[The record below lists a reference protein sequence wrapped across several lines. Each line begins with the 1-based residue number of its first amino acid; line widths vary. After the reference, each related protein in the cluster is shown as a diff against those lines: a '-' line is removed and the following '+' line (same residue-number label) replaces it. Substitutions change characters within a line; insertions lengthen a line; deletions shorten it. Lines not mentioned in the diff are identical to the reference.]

1 MIRMKKFMDKI
12 KNLMPTR
19 RKIIQLYLA
28 LLFNANL
35 KGFISGRIYS
45 EDGKVWCAPGINCYS
60 CPGAVGACPLGSLQG
75 SFSADK
81 STIFYVAGILLLYA
95 ILFGRM
101 ICGWAC
107 PFGLIEEL
115 LYKIKSP
122 KLRKSPVTRVL
133 SFFKY
138 AVLVLFVLIVPIT
151 YGLRDFPLPAFC
163 KYICPIGTIEGGLG
177 LLSNKFNESKLA
189 LLGPLFTWK
198 FMLMVSIVVGS
209 IFIFRLFC
217 RFICPLGAF
226 YGLFNKFSVFGVK
239 VDESKC
245 TNCNL
250 CIAHCKVDI
259 KHIGDQ
265 ECINC
270 GECIDVCP
278 TKAIY
283 WKGPKLMVRAND
295 LPADASAEVKA
306 AHQKKQ
312 NTKRTVIRAVTATVM
327 LAVLLGLFV
336 YYWNITPPLQTEPPT
351 TSSPSGDII
360 DTLVEGNQ
368 VGNLC
373 YGYDLEIID
382 ATGKTGQ
389 TINPIKTGKITIINF
404 WGITCGPCIAELPYF
419 HQIAEEYAD
428 SVTVIAVH
436 NFRQQN
442 LAPAWLAENYPET
455 KINFTLDY
463 EKNAYF
469 ESLGGT
475 DAWPMTVILDENG
488 VVLFTTPTSVHYED
502 LKQVVEDAL
511 ADGDTSAKPAE
522 GNQVGNLCYGYDLPV
537 INDPELET
545 INPIKTGK
553 ITIINFWGVTC
564 GPCIAELPYFH
575 QIAEEYADSVTVIAV
590 HNFRQQNMAASWV
603 EKNYPETNIKFTLDY
618 EKNAYFES
626 LGGTDAWPMTVI
638 LDENGVVIFT
648 TPTSVH
654 YEDLQEVIDAALAD

>member
-1 MIRMKKFMDKI
+1 MKEKLKKLI
-12 KNLMPTR
+12 PTR

-35 KGFISGRIYS
+35 KGFVSGRIYS
-45 EDGKVWCAPGINCYS
+45 QDGKVWCAPGINCYS

-81 STIFYVAGILLLYA
+81 STVFYVGGILLLYA

-122 KLRKSPVTRVL
+122 KLRKNPVTQVL

-138 AVLVLFVLIVPIT
+138 AVLVLFVLIVPIA
-151 YGLRDFPLPAFC
+151 YGLREFPLPAFC

-198 FMLMVSIVVGS
+198 FMLMVSITVGS

-226 YGLFNKFSVFGVK
+226 YGLFNRFSVFGVK

-245 TNCNL
+245 THCNL
-250 CIAHCKVDI
+250 CVAHCKVDI
-259 KHIGDQ
+259 RHVGDQ

-283 WKGPKLMVRAND
+283 WKGPKILVRPNEGGEA
-295 LPADASAEVKA
+295 
-306 AHQKKQ
+306 QK
-312 NTKRTVIRAVTATVM
+312 TKRTGIRIAAGIIM
-327 LAVLLGLFV
+327 LAVLIAAFV
-336 YYWNITPPLQTEPPT
+336 YYWNVTPPLESSTTPPS
-351 TSSPSGDII
+351 TSAPTGSGPV
-360 DTLVEGNQ
+360 TPVEGNQ

-373 YGYDLEIID
+373 YGYDLPVIN
-382 ATGKTGQ
+382 GQ
-389 TINPIKTGKITIINF
+389 EGETINPIKTGKLTVINF

-419 HQIAEEYAD
+419 HRIATEYAD

-436 NFRQQN
+436 NFRRQ
-442 LAPAWLAENYPET
+442 AE
-455 KINFTLDY
+455 
-463 EKNAYF
+463 
-469 ESLGGT
+469 
-475 DAWPMTVILDENG
+475 
-488 VVLFTTPTSVHYED
+488 
-502 LKQVVEDAL
+502 
-511 ADGDTSAKPAE
+511 
-522 GNQVGNLCYGYDLPV
+522 
-537 INDPELET
+537 
-545 INPIKTGK
+545 
-553 ITIINFWGVTC
+553 
-564 GPCIAELPYFH
+564 
-575 QIAEEYADSVTVIAV
+575 
-590 HNFRQQNMAASWV
+590 AAGWV
-603 EKNYPETNIKFTLDY
+603 EANYPETNIKFTLDY
-618 EKNAYFES
+618 DRNGYFTS
-626 LGGTDAWPMTVI
+626 LGGTDTWPMTFI

-648 TPTSVH
+648 TVAPLH
-654 YEDLQEVIDAALAD
+654 YEDLQQVIEDALK